1 MLKHTLID
9 LYKYKDVRM
18 KNLDLHEYS
27 DYLLDKN
34 SSINICECGLME
46 TSSDYILRKVEYL
59 KKNK

>member
-1 MLKHTLID
+1 
-9 LYKYKDVRM
+9 M